1 MLSAVQTLQKA
12 VMTRRNDILP
22 LFALVFIVTL
32 VPATPAAAQDDPCKA
47 VLAPLRARYAPDR
60 RVAVFDVT
68 CARQGGQVVVQGD
81 VDQASA
87 RRDVVAAMEAARL
100 GVVIDSMRVLP
111 DPALAETPFG
121 IVQVSVGNVR
131 SNPAHSA
138 ELATQVMMGMI
149 VKVLKQQG
157 GWYYIQGPDRYLGWL
172 EGAAMHLTRQAGA
185 EAWQNAPKVIMTEYF
200 GVVRA
205 QPSNASLPVSDAVP
219 GVLFKS
225 NGGRGKWLS
234 VETPDGR
241 KGYVERNL
249 VADYAK
255 WKATRK
261 LTAETVEQTAKR
273 FIGVPYLWGGTSPKG
288 MDCSGFTKTVFRLN
302 GMELNRDANQQA
314 QMGIEV
320 SADSGMRWLTKGDLL
335 FFGQKATGERPERI
349 THVAIYLQ
357 DRQFIHTPGG
367 SGVRI
372 DSFDPAAPNFNDG
385 LLKSFVRAR
394 RVIGQSPTRV
404 QP

>member
-1 MLSAVQTLQKA
+1 
-12 VMTRRNDILP
+12 MTHRIDILS
-22 LFALVFIVTL
+22 LFAIVFLVTL
-32 VPATPAAAQDDPCKA
+32 AAPTTAAAQDDPCKA

-60 RVAVFDVT
+60 RVAGFDVT
-68 CARQGGQVVVQGD
+68 CAQQGGQVVVKGD

-87 RRDVVAAMEAARL
+87 RRDVVAAMQAARL
-100 GVVIDSMRVLP
+100 GVVVDSMRVLP
-111 DPALAETPFG
+111 DPALAETLFG
-121 IVQVSVGNVR
+121 IVKVSVGNVR

-138 ELATQVMMGMI
+138 ELATQVMMGMV
-149 VKVLKQQG
+149 VKVLKNQG
-157 GWYYIQGPDRYLGWL
+157 SWYYIQGPDQYLGWL

-225 NGGRGKWLS
+225 NGWRGKWLA

-241 KGYVERNL
+241 KGYVERSL

-255 WKATRK
+255 WKATRS
-261 LTAETVEQTAKR
+261 LSAETVETTAKR

-320 SADSGMRWLTKGDLL
+320 SADSGLRRFSKGDLL
-335 FFGQKATGERPERI
+335 FFGQKATAERSERI

-357 DRQFIHTPGG
+357 DQQFIHTPGG

-394 RVIGQSPTRV
+394 RVIGQPPTRV

>member
-1 MLSAVQTLQKA
+1 
-12 VMTRRNDILP
+12 MTRRIEI
-22 LFALVFIVTL
+22 ALLHALALLVTL
-32 VPATPAAAQDDPCKA
+32 AAPAPAAAQDDPCKA
-47 VLAPLRARYAPDR
+47 VLVPLRARYAPDR
-60 RVAVFDVT
+60 RVAVFDVSCT
-68 CARQGGQVVVQGD
+68 RQGDQVVVRGD
-81 VDQASA
+81 VDQSIA
-87 RRDVVAAMEAARL
+87 RRDVIAAMEAAKL
-100 GVVIDSMRVLP
+100 GAVVDSMRVLP
-111 DPALAETPFG
+111 DPALAEMPFG
-121 IVQVSVGNVR
+121 IVKVSVGNVR

-138 ELATQVMMGMI
+138 ELATQVMMGMV
-149 VKVLKQQG
+149 VKVLKHQG
-157 GWYYIQGPDRYLGWL
+157 SWYYIQGPDQYLGWL
-172 EGAAMHLTRQAGA
+172 EEAAMHLTGPAGA
-185 EAWQNAPKVIMTEYF
+185 EAWQKAPKVIMTEYF
-200 GVVRA
+200 GVIRE

-225 NGGRGKWLS
+225 NGGRGKWLA

-241 KGYVERNL
+241 KGYVERSL

-255 WKATRK
+255 WTATRK

-320 SADSGMRWLTKGDLL
+320 AADSAMRWLTKGDLL
-335 FFGQKATGERPERI
+335 FFGQQATAERPERI

-385 LLKSFVRAR
+385 LLRSFVRAR
-394 RVIGQSPTRV
+394 RVIGQPPMRV